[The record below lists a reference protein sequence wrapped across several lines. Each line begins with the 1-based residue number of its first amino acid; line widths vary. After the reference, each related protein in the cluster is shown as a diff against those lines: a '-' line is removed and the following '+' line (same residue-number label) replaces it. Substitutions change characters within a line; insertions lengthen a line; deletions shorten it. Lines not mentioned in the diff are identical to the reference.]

1 MAGKSFNCSGTLAPR
16 KSRKDPHQP
25 REVDVRGQA
34 THFSHNQSV
43 RGCAFPHSF
52 RSGIARAQDTEVA
65 VNVADATK
73 AGDDL
78 LADVATF
85 GGADGV
91 GFETCLGWEGI
102 GSDVHSPKRKST
114 SDTQGF
120 PVG

>member
-1 MAGKSFNCSGTLAPR
+1 MA
-16 KSRKDPHQP
+16 
-25 REVDVRGQA
+25 VD
-34 THFSHNQSV
+34 
-43 RGCAFPHSF
+43 
-52 RSGIARAQDTEVA
+52 
-65 VNVADATK
+65 VADASK

-78 LADVATF
+78 LSDVATF

>member
-1 MAGKSFNCSGTLAPR
+1 M
-16 KSRKDPHQP
+16 
-25 REVDVRGQA
+25 
-34 THFSHNQSV
+34 
-43 RGCAFPHSF
+43 
-52 RSGIARAQDTEVA
+52 
-65 VNVADATK
+65 ADASK

-78 LADVATF
+78 LSNVATF

-91 GFETCLGWEGI
+91 RFETCLGWEGI